1 MKSVGD
7 SLSVAQVAYRLG
19 VSRTR
24 IYFLIKEGRFPSA
37 VRDERYQWAIDSDD
51 LALECNARNL
61 EGVCF
66 VPYDAIPA
74 D

>member
-1 MKSVGD
+1 MGD

-24 IYFLIKEGRFPSA
+24 VYVLIKEGRLPSS
-37 VRDERYQWAIDSDD
+37 VRDERYRWAIDSDD
-51 LALECNARNL
+51 LALECNARNQA
-61 EGVCF
+61 GVCF
-66 VPYDAIPA
+66 APYDAVPA